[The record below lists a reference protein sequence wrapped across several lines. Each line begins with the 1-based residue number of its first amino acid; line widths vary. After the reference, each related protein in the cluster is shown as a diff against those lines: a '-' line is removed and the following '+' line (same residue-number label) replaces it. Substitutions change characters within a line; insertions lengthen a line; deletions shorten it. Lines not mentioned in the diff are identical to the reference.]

1 MIRALFFKEWLK
13 IKWAF
18 ISMAGLILLI
28 LIKIGL
34 NLSYYIRILEAKTYW
49 YQVIIMGGIFF
60 REFTYIPVLVGLVIG
75 FSQFMPEINADRLKL
90 TLHLPLKE
98 NAILLYMV
106 LYGTGALFALFLGTY
121 ILLSLIIINFFP
133 FEVVKAMWITMAP
146 WMLAGFVTYWVT
158 SMTFVER
165 IWLKRGLI
173 IVIGVLFIQ
182 TLLNN
187 YAFEIYK
194 NSLIYFF
201 ILSLLWSI
209 GILYTGYRFKK
220 GVMK

>member
-1 MIRALFFKEWLK
+1 
-13 IKWAF
+13 
-18 ISMAGLILLI
+18 
-28 LIKIGL
+28 
-34 NLSYYIRILEAKTYW
+34 
-49 YQVIIMGGIFF
+49 
-60 REFTYIPVLVGLVIG
+60 
-75 FSQFMPEINADRLKL
+75 
-90 TLHLPLKE
+90 
-98 NAILLYMV
+98 
-106 LYGTGALFALFLGTY
+106 
-121 ILLSLIIINFFP
+121 
-133 FEVVKAMWITMAP
+133 MWVTMAP

-173 IVIGVLFIQ
+173 IVLGVLFIQ